1 MVSTSNWKEDPTY
14 FVAMWYIIE
23 GVHVI
28 RNQAIRNNYI
38 PGSQFWLKSTE
49 TNATIAANI
58 NVMPINY
65 YFVYE
70 STCPVIKTW
79 SESSVDSRKNLQKDR
94 KQQESIYQSILWSDI
109 TVIWAQFF
117 PAWEK
122 TSALIFN
129 AKVSCAS
136 VKNVGLTAFWDRRTI
151 PLLQTPLYPILGTS

>member
-109 TVIWAQFF
+109 TVIWAQFSCMG
-117 PAWEK
+117 E
-122 TSALIFN
+122 N
-129 AKVSCAS
+129 VSVDCQ
-136 VKNVGLTAFWDRRTI
+136 R
-151 PLLQTPLYPILGTS
+151 